1 MPVFLFM
8 KQIVD
13 MFYQYQILDYGMVVL
28 CLFLL
33 YIKMQKDKIYK
44 NPKEFFC
51 LADYLVIALMV
62 IYGLSF
68 LRYPSAYGIFFKVE
82 SCFLLY
88 FLGRLYGGEVLKYG
102 KVLASAGYIVV
113 YVNFL
118 YRFYQFGLKFVVTGS
133 AVTLL
138 NVGGLYYYKT
148 DLAIG
153 IIIAVLFIYM
163 FSEVKWLKWIT
174 IVPICGYMVF
184 YSGARIGKL
193 IMAIEYLLI
202 LLYELQSRGHFNLRF
217 KEKYVV
223 WIMGTVSFLV
233 LLFFIVLQF
242 FPFEAIA
249 SNLSVAVGQGS
260 FLEKLMH
267 SRHIVWW
274 DILDYFS
281 DQSLLIRFLGID
293 LETEYLHNSLG
304 IRAHSMY
311 IKQMYSTGY
320 VGCFLLVAF
329 LTYIFKKVVG
339 ETDKS
344 LKYIVLILWV
354 MLLGAGLTIES
365 LEATQMSWFPML
377 FSGVVISSS
386 LGREYAKNNNSVENS
401 LKKGK

>member
-1 MPVFLFM
+1 MPVFLFL

-33 YIKMQKDKIYK
+33 CMKIRKDKIYK
-44 NPKEFFC
+44 NLKEFFC

-62 IYGLSF
+62 IYGMSF
-68 LRYPSAYGIFFKVE
+68 LRHSSAYGTFFKLE

-88 FLGRLYGGEVLKYG
+88 FLGRVYGSEILKYG
-102 KVLASAGYIVV
+102 KVLAGAGYIVV
-113 YVNFL
+113 YANFL
-118 YRFYQFGLKFVVTGS
+118 YRFYQFGFKFIVTGPE
-133 AVTLL
+133 VTLL

-163 FSEVKWLKWIT
+163 FSEKKWLKWVT
-174 IVPICGYMVF
+174 IIPVCGYMVF
-184 YSGARIGKL
+184 YSGARIGQL
-193 IMAIEYLLI
+193 VMVMEYLLI
-202 LLYELQSRGHFNLRF
+202 LLNELQSRDHLRLKF
-217 KEKYVV
+217 KEKHIL
-223 WIMGTVSFLV
+223 WIMGTISFFA
-233 LLFFIVLQF
+233 LLFFVVLQI
-242 FPFEAIA
+242 FPFEEIA

-260 FLEKLMH
+260 FLERLMH

-281 DQSLLIRFLGID
+281 EQSFFTRLLGID
-293 LETEYLHNSLG
+293 LETEFQHNSLG

-311 IKQMYSTGY
+311 IKQMYAVGY
-320 VGCFLLVAF
+320 VGCFLFLAF
-329 LTYIFKKVVG
+329 LTSTFKELAV
-339 ETDKS
+339 ETDKR

-377 FSGVVISSS
+377 FSGMLLS
-386 LGREYAKNNNSVENS
+386 GRTQKVYTEGKIENEE
-401 LKKGK
+401 KIEE

>member
-1 MPVFLFM
+1 MPVFLFL

-13 MFYQYQILDYGMVVL
+13 MFYQYKLLDYGMVVL

-33 YIKMQKDKIYK
+33 CMRIQKNKIYK
-44 NPKEFFC
+44 NLKEFFF

-62 IYGLSF
+62 TYGMSF
-68 LRYPSAYGIFFKVE
+68 LRHPSAYGTFFKLE

-88 FLGRLYGGEVLKYG
+88 FLGRVYGSEILKYG
-102 KVLASAGYIVV
+102 KILASAGYIVV

-118 YRFYQFGLKFVVTGS
+118 YRFYQFGFKFIVTGPE
-133 AVTLL
+133 VTLL
-138 NVGGLYYYKT
+138 NVGGLYYYKS

-163 FSEVKWLKWIT
+163 FSEVKWLKWFT

-193 IMAIEYLLI
+193 VMVIEYMII
-202 LLYELQSRGHFNLRF
+202 LLYELQSRDKLCLKF
-217 KEKYVV
+217 KEKHIL
-223 WIMGTVSFLV
+223 WISRIVSFFV
-233 LLFFIVLQF
+233 LLFFIVLQI
-242 FPFEAIA
+242 FPFDVIS
-249 SNLSVAVGQGS
+249 SNLNVAVGQGS

-281 DQSLLIRFLGID
+281 EQSFLTRLLGID

-304 IRAHSMY
+304 IYAHSMY
-311 IKQMYSTGY
+311 IKQMYAVGY
-320 VGCFLLVAF
+320 LGCFLLLAF
-329 LTYIFKKVVG
+329 LISVFKKLVG
-339 ETDKS
+339 ETDKK

-377 FSGVVISSS
+377 FSGVLLTNVQE
-386 LGREYAKNNNSVENS
+386 RKAKS
-401 LKKGK
+401 